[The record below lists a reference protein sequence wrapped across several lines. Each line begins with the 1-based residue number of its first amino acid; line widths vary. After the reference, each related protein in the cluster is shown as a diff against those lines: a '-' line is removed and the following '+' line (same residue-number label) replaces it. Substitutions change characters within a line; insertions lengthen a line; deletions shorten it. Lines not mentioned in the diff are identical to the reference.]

1 MLLFMFIFLYTKY
14 NMVSLQELPKKIQYI
29 TIDSNFVTGTNNTF
43 SFNLELSSNTH
54 ITDISKVCGLKVVD
68 FYVTQVGTSSSGTS
82 NGAKYLDIICED
94 VPKVAQ
100 ILNER
105 KGEVFARIPLERS
118 FDGSNNLKLH
128 DKQWKSFNRPTSL
141 FNPISIKKLDFE
153 IYEQQGDGDYVK
165 LQPDS
170 EWFMTLEVTTIDVKE
185 KPINKEVQILE
196 ALHKLIGK
204 IDELNV
210 NVKKL
215 PDKEDID
222 KMEKEKKKKY
232 PLYYLLTVILI
243 FGSGFYLLKRK
254 NVPTPMQVPMSVQ
267 QRF

>member
-1 MLLFMFIFLYTKY
+1 
-14 NMVSLQELPKKIQYI
+14 MVSLQELPKKVQYI

-43 SFNLELSSNTH
+43 SFNLNLSSNTH
-54 ITDISKVCGLKVVD
+54 VSDISKVCGLKVVD
-68 FYVTQVGTSSSGTS
+68 FYITQVGTSGTGTS
-82 NGAKYLDIICED
+82 NGAKYIDIICED
-94 VPKVAQ
+94 IPKVAQ

-105 KGEVFARIPLERS
+105 KGQIFARIPLERA
-118 FDGSNNLKLH
+118 FDGSSNLKLH

-141 FNPISIKKLDFE
+141 FNPISIQKLNFE
-153 IYEQQGDGDYVK
+153 MYEQQGDGDYVK

-170 EWFMTLEVTTIDVKE
+170 EWFMTLEITTIDVKE

-215 PDKEDID
+215 PDKEDIE

-232 PLYYLLTVILI
+232 PLRYLILFI
-243 FGSGFYLLKRK
+243 TMLIGGFVFVK
-254 NVPTPMQVPMSVQ
+254 NKITPSIAQPS
-267 QRF
+267 F

>member
-1 MLLFMFIFLYTKY
+1 
-14 NMVSLQELPKKIQYI
+14 MVSLQDLPKKIQYI

-43 SFNLELSSNTH
+43 SFNLNLSSNTH
-54 ITDISKVCGLKVVD
+54 VSDISKVCGLKVVD
-68 FYVTQVGTSSSGTS
+68 FYVTQVGTTGSGTV

-105 KGEVFARIPLERS
+105 KGQIFARIPLERA
-118 FDGSNNLKLH
+118 FDGSSNLKLH

-141 FNPISIKKLDFE
+141 FNPISIQKLNFE

-165 LQPDS
+165 LQPNS
-170 EWFMTLEVTTIDVKE
+170 EWFMTLEVTSIDVKE

-204 IDELNV
+204 IEDLNV

-215 PDKEDID
+215 PDKEDIE

-232 PLYYLLTVILI
+232 PLYYLFTVILLL
-243 FGSGFYLLKRK
+243 GGGFYMLKRK
-254 NVPTPMQVPMSVQ
+254 NVSTPMQVQMPIP

>member
-1 MLLFMFIFLYTKY
+1 MFIFLYTKY

-232 PLYYLLTVILI
+232 PLYYLLTVILL

-254 NVPTPMQVPMSVQ
+254 NVPTAMQVPMSVQ

>member
-1 MLLFMFIFLYTKY
+1 
-14 NMVSLQELPKKIQYI
+14 MVSLQELPKKVQYV

-43 SFNLELSSNTH
+43 SFNLNLSSNTH
-54 ITDISKVCGLKVVD
+54 VSDISKVCGLKVVD
-68 FYVTQVGTSSSGTS
+68 FYITQVGTSGTGTS
-82 NGAKYLDIICED
+82 NGAKYIDIICED
-94 VPKVAQ
+94 IPKVAQ

-105 KGEVFARIPLERS
+105 KGQIFARIPLERA
-118 FDGSNNLKLH
+118 FDGSSNLKLH
-128 DKQWKSFNRPTSL
+128 DKQWKSFNRQTSL
-141 FNPISIKKLDFE
+141 FNPISIKKLNFE
-153 IYEQQGDGDYVK
+153 MYEQQGDGDYVK

-170 EWFMTLEVTTIDVKE
+170 EWFMTLEITTIDVKE

-232 PLYYLLTVILI
+232 PLYYLFTVILLL
-243 FGSGFYLLKRK
+243 GGGFYMLKRK
-254 NVPTPMQVPMSVQ
+254 NVPTPVQVQMPMP